1 MKSCYVVAI
10 ETILTILLGLF
21 ILFWLSTRIRKGGRW
36 FREKGFF
43 GLSLLLVIGGALLML
58 VAFLST
64 RLDILAP
71 LQPQMDTYI
80 KIGTVLLV
88 SGAVGIILDQL
99 YRSWKKEQLLSVE
112 DERRKYIE
120 RTRFGLS
127 VNDAEKIAKD
137 HIKKVTDQNTRL
149 VASKKEFKH
158 WAVYLKDGDKKYY
171 RVVINGDGKIEEW
184 ETMDEI
190 PSYILSP

>member
-1 MKSCYVVAI
+1 MVAI
-10 ETILTILLGLF
+10 ETVLTILFGLF
-21 ILFWLSTRIRKGGRW
+21 ILFWLSIRIRKGGRW

-64 RLDILAP
+64 RLAVLSP

-80 KIGTVLLV
+80 KIGTILLV
-88 SGAVGIILDQL
+88 AGAVGIILDQL

-127 VNDAEKIAKD
+127 VDDAEKIAKD
-137 HIKKVTDQNTRL
+137 HIKKVTGHNTRL

-158 WAVYLKDGDKKYY
+158 WAVYLKDSDNKYY

>member
-1 MKSCYVVAI
+1 MVAI
-10 ETILTILLGLF
+10 ETVLTILLGAF
-21 ILFWLSTRIRKGGRW
+21 ILFWLSIRVRKGGRW

-43 GLSLLLVIGGALLML
+43 GLSLLLVVAGAITML

-64 RLDILAP
+64 RLDLLAP
-71 LQPQMDTYI
+71 LQPQMNLYI
-80 KIGTVLLV
+80 KAGTILLV
-88 SGAVGIILDQL
+88 AGAVGIILDQL

-127 VNDAEKIAKD
+127 VDDAEKIAKE
-137 HIKKVTDQNTRL
+137 HIKKVTGKKTRL

-158 WAVYLKDGDKKYY
+158 WAIYLKDGDGKYY